1 MKVLFINKFLD
12 KEAIYR
18 DPLGIMTLAAMVR
31 PKHKVFVIEPVRENV
46 KKRMDEIQPD
56 VIAYSLRTGYHR
68 YYIDLNLQLK
78 KKYKFISIF
87 GGPHVTFYPNVINE
101 EGVDTICQGE
111 ADEAFAEFVD
121 VLEQGG
127 DINKVKNFWIKTPA
141 GIIKNEKRPLNQN
154 LDSIPFPDRKMF
166 NDYEEVRIAKVHSF
180 IASRGCP
187 FKCTYCFNDG
197 MSKSYEGQK
206 YVRRRSVDNVIEE
219 LKIVK
224 EKYDLKIAIFEDDTF
239 NLSRKWLKE
248 FCEKFSKLNLK
259 LLPIGVRAELIDE
272 EQVQWLKKANC
283 VSLIFGLESGNEKVR
298 REVLFR
304 NITDKKMIE
313 CARLLRKYGIG
324 FATENIL
331 AIPTST
337 LDDDIE
343 TLALNLKCKPL
354 YGGAK
359 LMQPYPGTMIYNIAV
374 RMGLFKEK
382 NFDVLTDFTAS
393 SNLKMDNRLER
404 ENLQRLFAIVIR
416 FPFLFRYIR
425 FLIKLRLKPLYA
437 VLHEIFKAY
446 IGIKFMPYR
455 RSLREYY
462 VVFRR
467 FIFSRESIIF
477 FQTDDRNQ
485 DAIYGSS
492 SLIKETLVPMK
503 ESPVLLEDSPI
514 VPKKYTI
521 PLKSSQIAND
531 VATTA
536 FDSGER

>member
-1 MKVLFINKFLD
+1 MRVLFINKFLD
-12 KEAIYR
+12 QEAIYR
-18 DPLGIMTLAAMVR
+18 VPLGIMTLAAMIR
-31 PKHKVFVIEPVRENV
+31 PKHQIFVLEPEKENV
-46 KKRMDEIQPD
+46 EKRMNEIKPD
-56 VIAYSLRTGYHR
+56 VIAYSLRTGYHK
-68 YYIDLNLQLK
+68 YYLELNLKLK
-78 KKYKFISIF
+78 KKYNFISIF

-101 EGVDTICQGE
+101 EGVDTICSGE
-111 ADEAFAEFVD
+111 ADEAFSEFID

-127 DINKVKNFWIKTPA
+127 DYTKVQNFWVKTPN
-141 GIIKNEKRPLNQN
+141 GIIKNQKRPLNQN
-154 LDSIPFPDRKMF
+154 LDTIPFPDREMF
-166 NDYEEVRIAKVHSF
+166 DDHEEIALAKVHSF

-219 LKIVK
+219 IKRVK
-224 EKYDLKIAIFEDDTF
+224 EKYDMKIAIFEDDTF
-239 NLSRKWLKE
+239 NLSKKWLKE
-248 FCEKFSKLNLK
+248 FCEKFSELGIK

-272 EQVQWLKKANC
+272 EQVIWLKKANC
-283 VSLIFGLESGNEKVR
+283 VSLIFGLESGNEKIR

-304 NITDKKMIE
+304 NITDKQMIE
-313 CARLLRKYGIG
+313 ASRLLRKHGIR

-337 LDDDIE
+337 IE
-343 TLALNLKCKPL
+343 HDMESLALNIKCKPL

-382 NFDVLTDFTAS
+382 NFDILTDFTAS

-404 ENLQRLFAIVIR
+404 ENLQRLFAIVIQ
-416 FPFLFRYIR
+416 FPFLFKYTR
-425 FLIKLRLKPLYA
+425 FLIRQGRLKPLYS
-437 VLHEIFKAY
+437 VLHVIYKAY

-462 VVFRR
+462 SIFRR
-467 FIFSRESIIF
+467 FIFARESTIF
-477 FQTDDRNQ
+477 FKVDGKRHKDEN
-485 DAIYGSS
+485 DVSS
-492 SLIKETLVPMK
+492 SKTVKVEKIPN
-503 ESPVLLEDSPI
+503 VLLEDVI
-514 VPKKYTI
+514 EIPKKYTV
-521 PLKSSQIAND
+521 PLKSSQKAIN
-531 VATTA
+531 VEKTA

>member
-18 DPLGIMTLAAMVR
+18 DPLGIMTLAAMIR
-31 PKHKVFVIEPVRENV
+31 PKHKIFIIEPIRENIQ
-46 KKRMDEIQPD
+46 KRMEEIQPD

-68 YYIDLNLQLK
+68 YYIDLNLRLK

-87 GGPHVTFYPNVINE
+87 GGPHVTFYPNVIHE
-101 EGVDTICQGE
+101 EGVDTICHGE
-111 ADEAFAEFVD
+111 ADEAFAEFID
-121 VLEQGG
+121 ILEQDG
-127 DINKVKNFWIKTPA
+127 DITKVKNFWVKTPT
-141 GIIKNEKRPLNQN
+141 GIIKNEKRPLNPN
-154 LDSIPFPDRKMF
+154 LDSIPFPDREIF
-166 NDYEEVRIAKVHSF
+166 DDYEEVRIAKVHSF

-272 EQVQWLKKANC
+272 EQVQWLKQANC
-283 VSLIFGLESGNEKVR
+283 VSLIFGLESGNERIR

-304 NITDKKMIE
+304 NITDEKMIE
-313 CARLLRKYGIG
+313 CSRLLRKHGIG

-337 LDDDIE
+337 LDHDIE

-393 SNLKMDNRLER
+393 SNLKMDNRRER

-416 FPFLFRYIR
+416 FPFLFRYIK

-467 FIFSRESIIF
+467 FIFSRESTIF
-477 FQTDDRNQ
+477 FQTDGRNQ
-485 DAIYGSS
+485 NAIYGSS
-492 SLIKETLVPMK
+492 SSTKETPAPIKEA
-503 ESPVLLEDSPI
+503 PVLLEDSPI
-514 VPKKYTI
+514 IPKKYTV
-521 PLKSSQIAND
+521 PLKKSQIANN
-531 VATTA
+531 VTATV

>member
-68 YYIDLNLQLK
+68 YYIDLNLKLK

-101 EGVDTICQGE
+101 EGVDTICHGE

-313 CARLLRKYGIG
+313 CGRLLRKYGIG

-393 SNLKMDNRLER
+393 SNLKMDHRLER

-446 IGIKFMPYR
+446 IGLKFMPYR

-492 SLIKETLVPMK
+492 SSIKESPVPMK
-503 ESPVLLEDSPI
+503 ETPVLLEDSPI
-514 VPKKYTI
+514 VPKKYTAQ
-521 PLKSSQIAND
+521 LKSSQIAND

>member
-1 MKVLFINKFLD
+1 
-12 KEAIYR
+12 
-18 DPLGIMTLAAMVR
+18 
-31 PKHKVFVIEPVRENV
+31 
-46 KKRMDEIQPD
+46 
-56 VIAYSLRTGYHR
+56 
-68 YYIDLNLQLK
+68 
-78 KKYKFISIF
+78 
-87 GGPHVTFYPNVINE
+87 
-101 EGVDTICQGE
+101 
-111 ADEAFAEFVD
+111 
-121 VLEQGG
+121 
-127 DINKVKNFWIKTPA
+127 
-141 GIIKNEKRPLNQN
+141 
-154 LDSIPFPDRKMF
+154 MF
-166 NDYEEVRIAKVHSF
+166 DDYEEIRIAKVHSF

-248 FCEKFSKLNLK
+248 FCEKFSKLDLK

-304 NITDKKMIE
+304 NITDEKMIE

-337 LDDDIE
+337 LEHDIE

-374 RMGLFKEK
+374 RMKLFKEK

-393 SNLKMDNRLER
+393 SNLKIDNRLER

-416 FPFLFRYIR
+416 FPFLFRHIR
-425 FLIKLRLKPLYA
+425 FLIGLRLKPLYA

-467 FIFSRESIIF
+467 FIFSRESTIF
-477 FQTDDRNQ
+477 FQTDGRNK
-485 DAIYGSS
+485 DTIYGSS
-492 SLIKETLVPMK
+492 SSTKEASIPKK
-503 ESPVLLEDSPI
+503 ESPVLLDDLPI
-514 VPKKYTI
+514 IPKKYTVA
-521 PLKSSQIAND
+521 LKSSQIASD
-531 VATTA
+531 VAATT

>member
-31 PKHKVFVIEPVRENV
+31 PKHKVFVIEPVREDIQ
-46 KKRMDEIQPD
+46 KRMDEIQPD

-68 YYIDLNLQLK
+68 YYIDLNLKLK

-111 ADEAFAEFVD
+111 ADEAFAEFID
-121 VLEQGG
+121 VLEKDG
-127 DINKVKNFWIKTPA
+127 DISKVKNFWVKTRD
-141 GIIKNEKRPLNQN
+141 GIVKNEKRPLNPN
-154 LDSIPFPDRKMF
+154 LDTIPFPDREMF
-166 NDYEEVRIAKVHSF
+166 DDYEEVRIAKVHSF

-248 FCEKFSKLNLK
+248 FCEKFSKLDLK

-283 VSLIFGLESGNEKVR
+283 VSLIFGLESGNERVR

-304 NITDKKMIE
+304 NITDEKMIE

-337 LDDDIE
+337 LEDDIE

-393 SNLKMDNRLER
+393 SNLKIDNRLER

-416 FPFLFRYIR
+416 FPFLFRHIKLLIR
-425 FLIKLRLKPLYA
+425 LRLKPVYA

-467 FIFSRESIIF
+467 FIFSRESTVF
-477 FQTDDRNQ
+477 FQTDGRNE
-485 DAIYGSS
+485 DTIYGSS
-492 SLIKETLVPMK
+492 SSTKETSIPKK
-503 ESPVLLEDSPI
+503 ESPVLLDDLPI
-514 VPKKYTI
+514 IPKKYTAV
-521 PLKSSQIAND
+521 LKSSQLASD
-531 VATTA
+531 VAATT

>member
-68 YYIDLNLQLK
+68 YYIDLNLKLK

-224 EKYDLKIAIFEDDTF
+224 KKYNLKIAIFEDDTF

-313 CARLLRKYGIG
+313 CGRLLRKYGIG

-492 SLIKETLVPMK
+492 SQKKESPVPMK
-503 ESPVLLEDSPI
+503 ESPVLGRFSNCA
-514 VPKKYTI
+514 KKI
-521 PLKSSQIAND
+521 HC
-531 VATTA
+531 TTEKFA
-536 FDSGER
+536 DCK

>member
-31 PKHKVFVIEPVRENV
+31 PKHKVFVIEPVRENI

-313 CARLLRKYGIG
+313 CGRLLRKYGIG

-446 IGIKFMPYR
+446 IGLKFMPYR

-477 FQTDDRNQ
+477 FQTDDRNK

-492 SLIKETLVPMK
+492 SSIK
-503 ESPVLLEDSPI
+503 ESPVPIKESAVLLEDSPI
-514 VPKKYTI
+514 VPKKYTV

>member
-18 DPLGIMTLAAMVR
+18 DPLGIMTLAAMIR
-31 PKHKVFVIEPVRENV
+31 PKHKIFIIEPVREDIQ
-46 KKRMDEIQPD
+46 KRMDEIQPD

-68 YYIDLNLQLK
+68 YYIDLNLKLK

-111 ADEAFAEFVD
+111 ADEAFAEFID
-121 VLEQGG
+121 VLEKGG
-127 DINKVKNFWIKTPA
+127 DISKVKNFWVKTQD
-141 GIIKNEKRPLNQN
+141 GIVKNEKRPLNPN
-154 LDSIPFPDRKMF
+154 LDTIPFPDREMF
-166 NDYEEVRIAKVHSF
+166 DDYEEVRIAKVHSF

-206 YVRRRSVDNVIEE
+206 YVRRRSVDNIIEE

-248 FCEKFSKLNLK
+248 FCEKFSKLDLK

-283 VSLIFGLESGNEKVR
+283 ISLIFGLESGNERVR

-304 NITDKKMIE
+304 NITDEKMIE
-313 CARLLRKYGIG
+313 CARLLRKYEIG

-337 LDDDIE
+337 LEDDIK

-393 SNLKMDNRLER
+393 SNLKIDNRLER

-416 FPFLFRYIR
+416 FPFLFRHIR
-425 FLIKLRLKPLYA
+425 FLIRLRLKALYSI
-437 VLHEIFKAY
+437 LHEIFKAY
-446 IGIKFMPYR
+446 TGIKFMPYR

-467 FIFSRESIIF
+467 FIFSRESIVF
-477 FQTDDRNQ
+477 FQTDGRNQ

-492 SLIKETLVPMK
+492 SSTKETPATMK
-503 ESPVLLEDSPI
+503 ESPVLLDDLPI
-514 VPKKYTI
+514 IPKKYTVT
-521 PLKSSQIAND
+521 LKSSQIASD
-531 VATTA
+531 VTATT

>member
-68 YYIDLNLQLK
+68 YYIDLNLKLK

-304 NITDKKMIE
+304 NINDKKMIE
-313 CARLLRKYGIG
+313 CGRLLRKYGIG

-492 SLIKETLVPMK
+492 SQKKESPVPMK

-514 VPKKYTI
+514 VPKKYTV

>member
-68 YYIDLNLQLK
+68 YYIDLNLKLK

-313 CARLLRKYGIG
+313 CGRLLRKYGIG

-492 SLIKETLVPMK
+492 SSIKESPVPMK
-503 ESPVLLEDSPI
+503 ETPVLLEDSPI
-514 VPKKYTI
+514 VPKKYTAQ
-521 PLKSSQIAND
+521 LKSSQIAND

>member
-141 GIIKNEKRPLNQN
+141 GIIKNEKRSLNQN

-313 CARLLRKYGIG
+313 CGRLLRKYGIG

-477 FQTDDRNQ
+477 FQTDDRNK

-492 SLIKETLVPMK
+492 SSIKESPVPMK

-514 VPKKYTI
+514 VPKKYTV
-521 PLKSSQIAND
+521 PLKSSQVAND
-531 VATTA
+531 VAATA